1 MNKSIYH
8 SSDMHGADNTNHTN
22 SNPTTYQ
29 ASVTTK
35 AANQIQDHNQ
45 NVSRHLWQQRQSTQ
59 AKTTTL
65 MMSLMT
71 NLIYVNKLKKTSSSE
86 TPKRKADLGQIAFK
100 PSFTTRNRFP
110 SPQAPLLTARPIYK
124 PVMVIRA
131 TAHILAAMVEWG
143 GVRIYSPCMS
153 QHEGAN
159 ISGGTCLM
167 HGAMD
172 VHWTLHSF
180 HQTWKISA
188 FLSILE
194 QMHQYL
200 SMYSTGST

>member
-1 MNKSIYH
+1 MI
-8 SSDMHGADNTNHTN
+8 D
-22 SNPTTYQ
+22 PQ
-29 ASVTTK
+29 
-35 AANQIQDHNQ
+35 
-45 NVSRHLWQQRQSTQ
+45 
-59 AKTTTL
+59 
-65 MMSLMT
+65 
-71 NLIYVNKLKKTSSSE
+71 TSSSE
-86 TPKRKADLGQIAFK
+86 TPKRISDLGQIAFK

-124 PVMVIRA
+124 PVMMIRA
-131 TAHILAAMVEWG
+131 TTHILAAMVEWG

-188 FLSILE
+188 FLAYWSKCTNTLACTVQAAHSWSHSASTMTQSLSTFVHMCVWYREILGEYLGEIQVAPAAGHTVRAGVRLSQSIHVRTHVRRTYV
-194 QMHQYL
+194 QNW
-200 SMYSTGST
+200 S